1 MNELIEKAINGDT
14 NAFTMLILNY
24 KQDLYKIALTK
35 LHTEYDIDEA
45 IQETLISAFQNIKN
59 LKDKKKFKSWIIKIL
74 INKCN
79 DVYKKRKYKLVSFEN
94 VENYQITHEPYS
106 EIDSKLDFYS
116 IINSLND
123 DNEKII
129 MVLYYNNKF
138 TTKEIS
144 EILNK
149 KENTIKT
156 ILYRAKIK
164 LRNKYN
170 MLTESNYK
178 IKDKGDDVY
187 GKRD

>member
-1 MNELIEKAINGDT
+1 
-14 NAFTMLILNY
+14 
-24 KQDLYKIALTK
+24 
-35 LHTEYDIDEA
+35 
-45 IQETLISAFQNIKN
+45 
-59 LKDKKKFKSWIIKIL
+59 
-74 INKCN
+74 
-79 DVYKKRKYKLVSFEN
+79 
-94 VENYQITHEPYS
+94 
-106 EIDSKLDFYS
+106 
-116 IINSLND
+116 
-123 DNEKII
+123 